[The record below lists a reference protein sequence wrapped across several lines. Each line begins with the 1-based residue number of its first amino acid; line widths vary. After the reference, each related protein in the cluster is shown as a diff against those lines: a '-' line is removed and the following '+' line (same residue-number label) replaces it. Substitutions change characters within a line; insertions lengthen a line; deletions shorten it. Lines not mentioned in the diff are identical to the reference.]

1 MVIYE
6 ENGPPERLRY
16 VRGLVTIIP
25 VMSRGPV
32 TIIPIIQEK
41 FIFEKYGKISEL
53 HAWSKILRSSKC
65 P

>member
-1 MVIYE
+1 MVIPE
-6 ENGPPERLRY
+6 ENGPLESLRY
-16 VRGLVTIIP
+16 GRGL
-25 VMSRGPV
+25 V

-53 HAWSKILRSSKC
+53 HDWSKILRSSKC